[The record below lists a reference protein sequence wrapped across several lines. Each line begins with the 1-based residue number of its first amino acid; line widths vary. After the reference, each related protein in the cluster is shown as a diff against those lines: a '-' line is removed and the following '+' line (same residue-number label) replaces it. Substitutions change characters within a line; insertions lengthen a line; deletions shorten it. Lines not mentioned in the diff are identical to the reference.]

1 MKEIS
6 VVCIF
11 FDPSIGGD
19 RRIIAGSF
27 AVALCGCSLSGGK
40 GVRVVSALEEADI
53 AFYPKEGDAS
63 RLVVCRG
70 DGEKTEIF
78 SPVSPSVIG
87 PGRQDG
93 FWDSL
98 LVPA

>member
-27 AVALCGCSLSGGK
+27 AVALSGGK
-40 GVRVVSALEEADI
+40 GVRVVSVLEEADI
-53 AFYPKEGDAS
+53 AFYLKEGDAS